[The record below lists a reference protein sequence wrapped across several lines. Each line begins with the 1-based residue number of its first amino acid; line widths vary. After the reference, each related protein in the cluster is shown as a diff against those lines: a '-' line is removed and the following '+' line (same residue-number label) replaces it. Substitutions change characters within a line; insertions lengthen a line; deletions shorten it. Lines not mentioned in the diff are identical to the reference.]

1 MILRRVE
8 NLAVTKKTSLT
19 KKTLLN
25 RLKMNNNLKIL
36 TIIRK
41 IRKIAITTVTQIPH
55 PKNSSLTTVV
65 WYQLPRT
72 LAPKRSKKVLSNSPS
87 LLWP

>member
-8 NLAVTKKTSLT
+8 NLAMTKKTSLT
-19 KKTLLN
+19 KNTLLN
-25 RLKMNNNLKIL
+25 RLKMNNNLKIF

-55 PKNSSLTTVV
+55 PKNRILS
-65 WYQLPRT
+65 RT